1 MACVRKRRNRWVID
15 FYDQEGKRRWL
26 TLPKRTTRNEANE
39 KLGEIE
45 KKIRQG
51 AFIAVRELP
60 RFSAVAGAWL
70 ASKEPNIRYS
80 TYRGYEGH
88 MENHLIPYFGKL
100 KINQVNFDTIERF
113 KTHAL
118 GNGVTPPTLRKIL
131 ITLGGVMIFATRMR
145 YIDFNPVREVEK
157 PRGRSLHDEKA
168 EMIILKPEEIQT
180 LLGSVDIPKERAL
193 FMAAVLTG
201 MREGELL
208 GLQWGD
214 IDWLNSQIH
223 VRRTYN
229 HGRFYEP
236 KSKTSRRKIDLAPE
250 LVHELKLWRVACPP
264 GDLDLVFPTEKGTPE
279 DATNMVRR
287 RFLPALRRAKL
298 PKIRFHNLRHTYAS
312 LLIAQGEHPK
322 YIQSQL
328 GHSSINVTMDIYGHL
343 MDTVNRRAATQL
355 GKLVLGNMN
364 TYTKEISQRGE
375 DLNGMVT

>member
-1 MACVRKRRNRWVID
+1 M
-15 FYDQEGKRRWL
+15 
-26 TLPKRTTRNEANE
+26 TRNEANE
-39 KLGEIE
+39 KLGEVE

-51 AFIAVRELP
+51 AFTAVRELP
-60 RFSAVAGAWL
+60 RFSAVAGSWL
-70 ASKEPNIRYS
+70 ASREPNIRHS
-80 TYRGYEGH
+80 TYASYKGH
-88 MENHLIPYFGKL
+88 VENHLEPYFGKL
-100 KINQVNFDTIERF
+100 KINQVNFDAIEKF

-118 GNGVTPPTLRKIL
+118 GNEVTPPTLRKIL
-131 ITLGGVMIFATRMR
+131 ITLGGVMIYATRMR

-157 PRGRSLHDEKA
+157 PRGRSLHDEKE

-180 LLGSVDIPKERAL
+180 LLDSVATPKERAL

-250 LVHELKLWRVACPP
+250 LVHELERWRVACPP
-264 GDLDLVFPTEKGTPE
+264 GELDLVFPSEKGTPE

-343 MDTVNRRAATQL
+343 MDTVNRGAASRL
-355 GKLVLGNMN
+355 GDFVF
-364 TYTKEISQRGE
+364 R
-375 DLNGMVT
+375 NGSKMVAVEKKGLDQNG